1 MAKTE
6 TEEIIHLKVKSNDHE
21 EIFFKIKKVTPL
33 KKLMEKYCER
43 MGLSNLNNVRF
54 LFDGERI
61 VPSNTPAQLN
71 MQNGDEIDV
80 YVEQHGGFYFQN
92 QDLTNPKNASQID
105 RRKVDGRCKHFNQK
119 DPGQIQ
125 IFSPECLCN
134 SRNVYTDKN
143 IFRNSYASFLSN
155 QDDHQNFLEMVSKN
169 PIKGQNLIHNTSNV
183 EVKRSQVVQRDILLL
198 EWMYQKMPSNP
209 EFP

>member
-1 MAKTE
+1 MTKTE
-6 TEEIIHLKVKSNDHE
+6 NEEIIHLKVKSNDHE

-80 YVEQHGGFYFQN
+80 YVEQHGGSFYSQN
-92 QDLTNPKNASQID
+92 STFRYDAPNLQITWENK
-105 RRKVDGRCKHFNQK
+105 R
-119 DPGQIQ
+119 
-125 IFSPECLCN
+125 
-134 SRNVYTDKN
+134 
-143 IFRNSYASFLSN
+143 FLISE
-155 QDDHQNFLEMVSKN
+155 NFLREYWLS
-169 PIKGQNLIHNTSNV
+169 SNGFI
-183 EVKRSQVVQRDILLL
+183 R
-198 EWMYQKMPSNP
+198 
-209 EFP
+209 

>member
-1 MAKTE
+1 MEPIPKNGVQFFRTGGIKKKKNYIIINMTKTE
-6 TEEIIHLKVKSNDHE
+6 NEEIIHLKVKSNDHE

-80 YVEQHGGFYFQN
+80 YVEQHGGTHLVRTNLAISKGSFQFF
-92 QDLTNPKNASQID
+92 QVKPQ
-105 RRKVDGRCKHFNQK
+105 
-119 DPGQIQ
+119 
-125 IFSPECLCN
+125 
-134 SRNVYTDKN
+134 
-143 IFRNSYASFLSN
+143 
-155 QDDHQNFLEMVSKN
+155 FLES
-169 PIKGQNLIHNTSNV
+169 GSNF
-183 EVKRSQVVQRDILLL
+183 R
-198 EWMYQKMPSNP
+198 Y
-209 EFP
+209 

>member
-1 MAKTE
+1 MTKTE
-6 TEEIIHLKVKSNDHE
+6 NEEIIHLKVKSNDHE

-80 YVEQHGGFYFQN
+80 YVEQHGGLQ
-92 QDLTNPKNASQID
+92 P
-105 RRKVDGRCKHFNQK
+105 R
-119 DPGQIQ
+119 
-125 IFSPECLCN
+125 
-134 SRNVYTDKN
+134 
-143 IFRNSYASFLSN
+143 
-155 QDDHQNFLEMVSKN
+155 
-169 PIKGQNLIHNTSNV
+169 
-183 EVKRSQVVQRDILLL
+183 LLL
-198 EWMYQKMPSNP
+198 SIDHAHSHPRIGRSLCSGGEGPPAFGSLSRPLVTKISTFSKMK
-209 EFP
+209 

>member
-6 TEEIIHLKVKSNDHE
+6 NDEIIHLKVKSNDHE

-80 YVEQHGGFYFQN
+80 YVEQHGGNNLRSLIEYFM
-92 QDLTNPKNASQID
+92 D
-105 RRKVDGRCKHFNQK
+105 
-119 DPGQIQ
+119 
-125 IFSPECLCN
+125 
-134 SRNVYTDKN
+134 
-143 IFRNSYASFLSN
+143 
-155 QDDHQNFLEMVSKN
+155 
-169 PIKGQNLIHNTSNV
+169 TSVN
-183 EVKRSQVVQRDILLL
+183 
-198 EWMYQKMPSNP
+198 
-209 EFP
+209 

>member
-1 MAKTE
+1 MTKTE
-6 TEEIIHLKVKSNDHE
+6 NEEIIHLKVKSNDHE

-80 YVEQHGGFYFQN
+80 YVEQHGGTHLVRTNLAISKGSFQFF
-92 QDLTNPKNASQID
+92 QVKD
-105 RRKVDGRCKHFNQK
+105 RGI
-119 DPGQIQ
+119 P
-125 IFSPECLCN
+125 
-134 SRNVYTDKN
+134 
-143 IFRNSYASFLSN
+143 
-155 QDDHQNFLEMVSKN
+155 
-169 PIKGQNLIHNTSNV
+169 NLIQ
-183 EVKRSQVVQRDILLL
+183 SQFMPYILQVGLQSDL
-198 EWMYQKMPSNP
+198 QQSIN
-209 EFP
+209 

>member
-1 MAKTE
+1 MTKTE
-6 TEEIIHLKVKSNDHE
+6 NEEIIHLKVKSNDHE

-80 YVEQHGGFYFQN
+80 YVEQHGGNNFMKQLIDLNQTNKYKANYFQGN
-92 QDLTNPKNASQID
+92 T
-105 RRKVDGRCKHFNQK
+105 NQK
-119 DPGQIQ
+119 FIGHSLFNLDQI
-125 IFSPECLCN
+125 
-134 SRNVYTDKN
+134 
-143 IFRNSYASFLSN
+143 
-155 QDDHQNFLEMVSKN
+155 SK
-169 PIKGQNLIHNTSNV
+169 
-183 EVKRSQVVQRDILLL
+183 
-198 EWMYQKMPSNP
+198 
-209 EFP
+209 

>member
-1 MAKTE
+1 MTKTE
-6 TEEIIHLKVKSNDHE
+6 NEEIIHLKVKSNDHE

-80 YVEQHGGFYFQN
+80 YVEQHGGTFNKQININFQLNFYMSPTKHQLSQN
-92 QDLTNPKNASQID
+92 SVT
-105 RRKVDGRCKHFNQK
+105 
-119 DPGQIQ
+119 
-125 IFSPECLCN
+125 
-134 SRNVYTDKN
+134 Y
-143 IFRNSYASFLSN
+143 
-155 QDDHQNFLEMVSKN
+155 
-169 PIKGQNLIHNTSNV
+169 
-183 EVKRSQVVQRDILLL
+183 
-198 EWMYQKMPSNP
+198 
-209 EFP
+209 

>member
-1 MAKTE
+1 MTKTE
-6 TEEIIHLKVKSNDHE
+6 NEEIIHLKVKSNDHE

-80 YVEQHGGFYFQN
+80 YVEQHGGLLKGTYCLGN
-92 QDLTNPKNASQID
+92 EQDN
-105 RRKVDGRCKHFNQK
+105 DGNSNWSRVKELGTMEGEVWKH
-119 DPGQIQ
+119 G
-125 IFSPECLCN
+125 
-134 SRNVYTDKN
+134 
-143 IFRNSYASFLSN
+143 
-155 QDDHQNFLEMVSKN
+155 
-169 PIKGQNLIHNTSNV
+169 
-183 EVKRSQVVQRDILLL
+183 
-198 EWMYQKMPSNP
+198 
-209 EFP
+209 

>member
-1 MAKTE
+1 MTKTE
-6 TEEIIHLKVKSNDHE
+6 NEEIIHLKVKSNDHE

-80 YVEQHGGFYFQN
+80 YVEQHGGNNFMKKLIDLNQTNKYKANYFQGN
-92 QDLTNPKNASQID
+92 T
-105 RRKVDGRCKHFNQK
+105 NQK
-119 DPGQIQ
+119 FIG
-125 IFSPECLCN
+125 N
-134 SRNVYTDKN
+134 SLFNLD
-143 IFRNSYASFLSN
+143 
-155 QDDHQNFLEMVSKN
+155 QVSK
-169 PIKGQNLIHNTSNV
+169 
-183 EVKRSQVVQRDILLL
+183 
-198 EWMYQKMPSNP
+198 
-209 EFP
+209 